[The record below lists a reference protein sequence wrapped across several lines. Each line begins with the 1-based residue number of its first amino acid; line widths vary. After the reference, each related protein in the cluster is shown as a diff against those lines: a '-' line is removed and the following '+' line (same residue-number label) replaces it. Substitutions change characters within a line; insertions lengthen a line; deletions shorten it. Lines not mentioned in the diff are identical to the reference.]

1 MNVNDNLSNTLCEA
15 ELKPDHDLAVLVLA
29 LVQEVLRLEVP
40 VHHALAVH
48 VGDGVEHLGC

>member
-1 MNVNDNLSNTLCEA
+1 MTTITTRNGRLGWIE
-15 ELKPDHDLAVLVLA
+15 PDHDLAVLVLA

-48 VGDGVEHLGC
+48 VGDGVEHLRC

>member
-1 MNVNDNLSNTLCEA
+1 MTTLSNTFCEA

-48 VGDGVEHLGC
+48 VGHGVEHLGC